1 MTVHLLTD
9 ANFIALKREVD
20 ALRVSRATVVTNG

>member
-1 MTVHLLTD
+1 VRLLTD

-20 ALRVSRATVVTNG
+20 TLRTARTTAGTNG